1 MRIGKMLITAVLGA
15 GLIASLSMAQ
25 PRGAGRGLGKG
36 AGTGALKEY
45 LGLSDAQVQQI
56 REVTKQQMEGVKP
69 LADQIREKGNALR
82 DEMKK
87 ESPDQAKVGQLTVEL
102 KNLREQM
109 KSKRAA
115 RADSISA
122 ILTPEQRAKLKT
134 LEEAAKLGPAAR
146 QAGALGLIDFGL
158 SPEAERAIG
167 RAMRMRAERGKAMR
181 ERIGGGRI
189 Y

>member
-1 MRIGKMLITAVLGA
+1 MRTGKILITAVLGA
-15 GLIASLSMAQ
+15 GLIAGLSVAQ
-25 PRGAGRGLGKG
+25 PRGAGRGPGRD

-45 LGLSDAQVQQI
+45 LGLTDAQVQQI

-69 LADQIREKGNALR
+69 LADQMREKGNALR

-115 RADSISA
+115 RGDSISA

-134 LEEAAKLGPAAR
+134 LGEAAKLGPAAR
-146 QAGALGLIDFGL
+146 QAGALGLIDLGL
-158 SPEAERAIG
+158 SPETERAIG
-167 RAMRMRAERGKAMR
+167 QAMRMRAERGRALR
-181 ERIGGGRI
+181 ERFRGERI